1 MARKKARQGSRSA
14 QRAALMNAARV
25 VHVPAHADIAVI
37 GGGAAGLVA
46 AITAAEAGATVV
58 VLERALECGRS
69 ILATGGGRCNFA
81 NLELNPTR
89 YNDPRFVAAV
99 CGEGW
104 LGSILTFFRASG
116 LRWCREEDRL
126 YPLSRSAASVRNV
139 LLARAQAAGVT
150 LAPGREVHA
159 VRPSSLGARIAYRED
174 WDERGISTIE
184 TRCVIVASGGV
195 GTDELAELALD
206 VVAAQP
212 VLCPLACEPA
222 PPSALDGR
230 RVQARVSLTPA
241 GTSAPSHV
249 EMGEV
254 LFRSYGLSG
263 IVIFNLSRRAQ
274 VGDLIALDLTPGL
287 PTHEIVALADPAGR
301 GRVTDGALDGVLD
314 PTIAAAVIEQ
324 ARSGIGAAGRN
335 VTHDVGGFT
344 ETERVASLVK
354 ELPFVVTGPA
364 ETQHAQVT
372 RGGLATAQFDPR
384 TLAAR
389 SYHWLFAAGEALDVD
404 GDCGG
409 FNLAWAWRSGMV
421 AGAAAARRARRSTG
435 TEGHTRAR

>member
-1 MARKKARQGSRSA
+1 MD
-14 QRAALMNAARV
+14 AARAV
-25 VHVPAHADIAVI
+25 RVPTYADVAVI

-58 VLERALECGRS
+58 VLERAQECGRS

-81 NLELNPTR
+81 NLELDPTR

-104 LGSILTFFRASG
+104 LGSILAFFRAAG
-116 LRWCREEDRL
+116 LRWSREEDRL
-126 YPLSRSAASVRNV
+126 YPLSRTAASVRNV
-139 LLARAQAAGVT
+139 LLARAQTAGVT
-150 LAPGREVHA
+150 LAPGREVRT
-159 VRPSSLGARIAYRED
+159 VRPGSIGAQIAYRED
-174 WDERGISTIE
+174 WNERGLSTIE
-184 TRCVIVASGGV
+184 ARSIIVASGGT
-195 GTDELAELALD
+195 GTDALAELALD
-206 VVAAQP
+206 DVAGQP

-222 PPSALDGR
+222 PPPALDGR
-230 RVQARVSLTPA
+230 RVQACVSLTPA
-241 GTSAPSHV
+241 RAGAPSHI
-249 EMGEV
+249 EAGEV

-274 VGDLIALDLTPGL
+274 VGDRIALDLTPEL
-287 PTHEIVALADPAGR
+287 SSHEIAALADPAGT
-301 GRVTDGALDGVLD
+301 GRVADGALDGVLD
-314 PTIAAAVIEQ
+314 PTIAAVVIEQ
-324 ARSGIGAAGRN
+324 ARSQAWAACRAD
-335 VTHDVGGFT
+335 THDDGGST

-372 RGGLATAQFDPR
+372 RGGLATGQFDPR

-389 SYHWLFAAGEALDVD
+389 AHPWLFAAGEALDVD

-421 AGAAAARRARRSTG
+421 AGAAAARRVRRHANA
-435 TEGHTRAR
+435 EGHVHV

>member
-1 MARKKARQGSRSA
+1 
-14 QRAALMNAARV
+14 
-25 VHVPAHADIAVI
+25 
-37 GGGAAGLVA
+37 
-46 AITAAEAGATVV
+46 
-58 VLERALECGRS
+58 
-69 ILATGGGRCNFA
+69 
-81 NLELNPTR
+81 
-89 YNDPRFVAAV
+89 
-99 CGEGW
+99 
-104 LGSILTFFRASG
+104 
-116 LRWCREEDRL
+116 
-126 YPLSRSAASVRNV
+126 
-139 LLARAQAAGVT
+139 
-150 LAPGREVHA
+150 
-159 VRPSSLGARIAYRED
+159 
-174 WDERGISTIE
+174 
-184 TRCVIVASGGV
+184 
-195 GTDELAELALD
+195 
-206 VVAAQP
+206 
-212 VLCPLACEPA
+212 
-222 PPSALDGR
+222 
-230 RVQARVSLTPA
+230 
-241 GTSAPSHV
+241 
-249 EMGEV
+249 MGEV

-421 AGAAAARRARRSTG
+421 AGAATVLIWHNMIKPMGAAVGGLGGSILGMYELLPAFLIGCLAIFVVSKLTPEPEQSVLDTFDHYMDSTGARRNLEEVLEENMASDLP
-435 TEGHTRAR
+435 EGPATSYPEGRKK